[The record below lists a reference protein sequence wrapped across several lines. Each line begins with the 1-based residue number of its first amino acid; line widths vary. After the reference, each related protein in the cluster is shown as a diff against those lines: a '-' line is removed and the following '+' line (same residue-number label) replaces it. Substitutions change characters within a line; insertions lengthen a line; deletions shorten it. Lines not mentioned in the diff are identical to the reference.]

1 MKLCWWTLSKIYEE
15 LKDIFDE
22 SKQGFDSKSRTLSH
36 IFAFLRDVCIII
48 SLFLHKSAKSS
59 ILPASPIQYI
69 FVLSIS
75 LYMSRAIMGQ
85 RGNLRAL
92 AEIMWISLKLF
103 LAVVIKRK
111 FNSWDVRSFNRLF
124 ETSSSS
130 HVTAP
135 KQTRQNVVM
144 ATVEYWK

>member
-92 AEIMWISLKLF
+92 AEIM
-103 LAVVIKRK
+103 
-111 FNSWDVRSFNRLF
+111 
-124 ETSSSS
+124 
-130 HVTAP
+130 
-135 KQTRQNVVM
+135 
-144 ATVEYWK
+144 